1 MKKRIGTIYGKP
13 IVEGDENLLTQNEL
27 HENNLISNSDS
38 YIYLKR
44 YKAED
49 LSCLLV
55 EADPEYSGS
64 SIVFKYIKDL
74 PMVNRNDPF
83 LEDDPILVEVDGFN
97 YETSKEVFLCIC
109 PKEYADVIISELNF
123 ADYFRTKVL
132 EEKEDDDH
140 SVHISKYKETWNLFS
155 LKGSLDEDEG
165 NSRINTMTLLFL
177 KNPESYSMY
186 GIANIHVRFI
196 ATDNN

>member
-1 MKKRIGTIYGKP
+1 MKKRVGTLYGHP
-13 IVEGDENLLTQNEL
+13 IIQGDENLTTDIEIYVD
-27 HENNLISNSDS
+27 NLIGNSDS

-49 LSCLLV
+49 LSCLLF
-55 EADPEYSGS
+55 ERDPEYSGS
-64 SIVFKYIKDL
+64 STILKYIKNL
-74 PMVNRNDPF
+74 PMVNRNGPF
-83 LEDDPILVEVDGFN
+83 PEDDPILVEVDGFN

-123 ADYFRTKVL
+123 TDYFRTKVL
-132 EEKEDDDH
+132 EIEDDEDH
-140 SVHISKYKETWNLFS
+140 SVHISKYKEVWNLFS
-155 LKGSLDEDEG
+155 LSGSLDEGEG
-165 NSRINTMTLLFL
+165 NSGMNTMILLFL
-177 KNPESYSMY
+177 KGNDFYSMY